1 MRITLFVTVYGT
13 STWVTSN
20 RRRKNEKIIATCAGL
35 DLETQGFWPTEPK
48 NLPGHTHTEAIV
60 RTPYNM
66 HFRWPVVANKLLWA
80 HWISILDTKSRT
92 WAAPLLLGTIDF
104 FLRKEKKNFLLI
116 ARGLIFMCP
125 AGLKV
130 HSGAS
135 VASHFG
141 VCNTTGRRDSWREGS
156 IKIGFH
162 PRPSTSCGQF
172 LSLKIRWFH
181 LSGSFMLNL
190 K

>member
-20 RRRKNEKIIATCAGL
+20 RRRKKEKIITTCAGL

-66 HFRWPVVANKLLWA
+66 HFRCPGVANKLLWA

-104 FLRKEKKNFLLI
+104 FLRKEKKKLLI
-116 ARGLIFMCP
+116 DCTGLDFHVPGRTQSALWCFRSQPLWGMQYYGPTWLVERG
-125 AGLKV
+125 V
-130 HSGAS
+130 H
-135 VASHFG
+135 
-141 VCNTTGRRDSWREGS
+141 
-156 IKIGFH
+156 
-162 PRPSTSCGQF
+162 
-172 LSLKIRWFH
+172 
-181 LSGSFMLNL
+181 
-190 K
+190 